1 MHVIVDYN
9 VGNLMSVQQAFSRV
23 GIKTVISKDPSI
35 IAQATSLILPGV
47 GAFSAS
53 MNALTTS
60 NVLNAVLT
68 HIKANKKTLGI
79 CLGMQM
85 LFEASEEFGY
95 HQGLGIF
102 KGIIKKIP
110 GSLKIPHMGW
120 NSLTFSTQDP
130 LFRYIKPND
139 DVYFVHS
146 FYADAHVG
154 VIATTTY
161 GQPLPAIVRLGNVYG
176 MQFHPE
182 KSGDTG
188 LKLLKGYGELL

>member
-23 GIKTVISKDPSI
+23 GIETVISKDPTI

-47 GAFSAS
+47 GAFAAS
-53 MNALTTS
+53 MKALKTS

-95 HQGLGIF
+95 HQGLGIIP
-102 KGIIKKIP
+102 GIIKKIP

-120 NSLTFSTQDP
+120 NSLTFTTSDP

-146 FYADAHVG
+146 FYAETKIG

-188 LKLLKGYGELL
+188 LKLLKGYGELV

>member
-23 GIKTVISKDPSI
+23 GIKTVISKDPKI
-35 IAQATSLILPGV
+35 IAIATSLILPGV
-47 GAFSAS
+47 GAFAES
-53 MNALTTS
+53 MNALKTS
-60 NVLNAVLT
+60 NVLNAVLI

-102 KGIIKKIP
+102 PGIIKKIP

-120 NSLTFSTQDP
+120 NSLTLITSDP

-146 FYADAHVG
+146 FYAQTQVG

-161 GQPLPAIVRLGNVYG
+161 GQPLPAMVRLGNVYG

-182 KSGDTG
+182 KSGDIG
-188 LKLLKGYGELL
+188 LKLLKGYGELV

>member
-23 GIKTVISKDPSI
+23 GIETVISKDPTI

-47 GAFSAS
+47 GAFAAS

-120 NSLTFSTQDP
+120 NSLTLTTADP

-146 FYADAHVG
+146 FYAETKIG

-188 LKLLKGYGELL
+188 LKLLKGYGELV

>member
-23 GIKTVISKDPSI
+23 GINTVISKDPTI

-47 GAFSAS
+47 GAFAAS

-120 NSLTFSTQDP
+120 NSLTFTTSDP

-146 FYADAHVG
+146 YYADAHVG

-188 LKLLKGYGELL
+188 LKLLKGYGELA

>member
-23 GIKTVISKDPSI
+23 GIHTVISKDPTI

-47 GAFSAS
+47 GAFAAS

-85 LFEASEEFGY
+85 LFEASEEFGF

-120 NSLTFSTQDP
+120 NSLTLTTADP

-146 FYADAHVG
+146 YYADAHVG

-188 LKLLKGYGELL
+188 LKLLKGYGELV

>member
-23 GIKTVISKDPSI
+23 GIKTVISKDPTI

-47 GAFSAS
+47 GAFAAS

-120 NSLTFSTQDP
+120 NSLTFTTSDP

-146 FYADAHVG
+146 YYADAHVG

-188 LKLLKGYGELL
+188 LKLLKGYGELA